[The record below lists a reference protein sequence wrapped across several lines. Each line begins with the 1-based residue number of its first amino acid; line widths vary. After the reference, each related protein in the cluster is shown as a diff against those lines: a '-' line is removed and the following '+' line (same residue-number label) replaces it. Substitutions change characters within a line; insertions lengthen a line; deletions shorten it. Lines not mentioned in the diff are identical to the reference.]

1 MPASVR
7 LLHDIEKGRASS
19 ALPFL
24 YDFLCFP
31 LNFGTPWPSCP
42 GTGYSRISLQA
53 FPDSAS
59 TQIRFGTAIRALQI
73 SEKFH
78 TVSREQM
85 QPRKAASP

>member
-1 MPASVR
+1 MLSYGFREPLA
-7 LLHDIEKGRASS
+7 LLS
-19 ALPFL
+19 
-24 YDFLCFP
+24 
-31 LNFGTPWPSCP
+31 P